1 MDVAVILVG
10 VDGWE
15 AWTLP
20 AMTSLFLRE
29 PAARVVVVDN
39 GSTPAYPPDVSP
51 TATFTRFPAPVS
63 YPQAINAGIV
73 TAVTADWL
81 VVCNNDVLFHRPFC
95 DRLAALD
102 PARLYGFWTHTI
114 FEQPY
119 LSSWCLLISK
129 TVLERVGMF
138 DEAFAP
144 MWFEDADYC
153 IRAQAAG
160 VPLVELNRTV
170 WGIEHLAP
178 DRKDERALFESAH
191 GDAWKRNQAYLREK
205 HGL

>member
-1 MDVAVILVG
+1 MLTPVLLSGGVG
-10 VDGWE
+10 SRLW
-15 AWTLP
+15 
-20 AMTSLFLRE
+20 
-29 PAARVVVVDN
+29 
-39 GSTPAYPPDVSP
+39 
-51 TATFTRFPAPVS
+51 PVS
-63 YPQAINAGIV
+63 RETHPKQFLPLAGELSMLQE
-73 TAVTADWL
+73 TLQRSSGLEESAPL

-160 VPLVELNRTV
+160 VPLVELDRTV